1 LKPQKKAKRHSR
13 LLSNS
18 QKPGI
23 FFVLGLLT
31 ILISWGF
38 SSPIG
43 SAADDTYHL
52 PSIWCDA
59 EYSGN
64 KGCFLEND
72 QRRVANVLIGSP
84 TCYTQWIPFD
94 EKKYQESAICVNQA
108 LKSDESIQSDR
119 VNSVYR
125 YYPDFY
131 YKVASQFVDNN
142 FEKSILIIRS
152 IWPVFLCLNIL
163 ALFFFANPKLRRSL
177 KLTILFAGSPLLLFL
192 VPSTNPSGAVVAAM
206 MSLACWA
213 LVFSSNTGT
222 ARQATA
228 ILFLA
233 LNTFVAIGSR
243 ADSFIFL
250 ILVFSSGI
258 LMGKR
263 SFRFNLASLITYLVS
278 TLFINFRLFST
289 SELGNIATSGL
300 GNSGLSNLRNINLLL
315 DNLWN
320 LKSYFAGFWGYFWGL
335 GWKFE
340 PFIPSAIPFIM
351 ALVFIFSL
359 FGGRIKQ
366 LTKQVKIM
374 HIFSI
379 LALIAIPIYGLQISD
394 VKVGEL
400 VQPRYLFPY
409 AVALMI
415 LFRYSI
421 EDFKFD
427 ITKRKFQIG
436 AFLFSAATITV
447 QVLMLLR
454 NVNGLGI
461 KSLEVVENQSWWWT
475 NLSFGPLFPLTLT
488 VIGLIFINMDCYQ
501 ERKIRND

>member
-1 LKPQKKAKRHSR
+1 MKIQKNSKQHFR
-13 LLSNS
+13 LLSTH
-18 QKPGI
+18 QKPGT
-23 FFVLGLLT
+23 FFVLGLFA

-52 PSIWCDA
+52 SSIWCEA
-59 EYSGN
+59 EYSDN

-72 QRRVANVLIGSP
+72 VRRGAKVLIGSA

-94 EKKYQESAICVNQA
+94 EKKYNQSAFCVNEA
-108 LKSDESIQSDR
+108 LKSDESIQTDR

-142 FEKSILIIRS
+142 FEKSILITRS
-152 IWPVFLCLNIL
+152 IWPVFFCLNIL
-163 ALFFFANPKLRRSL
+163 ALFFIANPTLRRSL

-192 VPSTNPSGAVVAAM
+192 VPSTNPSGAVIAAI

-213 LVFSSNTGT
+213 LVFTSNKDL
-222 ARQATA
+222 ARQTIA
-228 ILFLA
+228 ILFVA

-243 ADSFIFL
+243 ADSFVFL

-263 SFRFNLASLITYLVS
+263 SLRFNLVSLITYLVS
-278 TLFINFRLFST
+278 TLFMNFRFFNT
-289 SELGNIATSGL
+289 SELGNVATSGL
-300 GNSGLSNLRNINLLL
+300 GNSGLSNLRNLNLLV

-320 LKSYFAGFWGYFWGL
+320 LKSYFAGFWGYYWGL

-340 PFIPSAIPFIM
+340 PFIPSVIPLIM
-351 ALVFIFSL
+351 ALIFIVSL
-359 FGGRIKQ
+359 FGGSRIK
-366 LTKQVKIM
+366 LPKQVKIM
-374 HIFSI
+374 HTTSI
-379 LALIAIPIYGLQISD
+379 LALIAIPIYGLQISN

-409 AVALMI
+409 ALALMI
-415 LFRYSI
+415 LFRYSF
-421 EDFKFD
+421 EDLNFNV
-427 ITKRKFQIG
+427 TRRKFQIG
-436 AFLFSAATITV
+436 TLLFSVTTITI

-454 NVNGLGI
+454 NVNGLSE
-461 KSLEVVENQSWWWT
+461 KSLEVTENQSWWWT
-475 NLSFGPLFPLTLT
+475 NLSFGPL
-488 VIGLIFINMDCYQ
+488 VILVITFVGLIFINIDCYQ
-501 ERKIRND
+501 ERKIRSN

>member
-1 LKPQKKAKRHSR
+1 M
-13 LLSNS
+13 
-18 QKPGI
+18 
-23 FFVLGLLT
+23 LGLFA
-31 ILISWGF
+31 ILISWAF

-52 PSIWCDA
+52 SSIWCDA
-59 EYSGN
+59 EYSDN

-72 QRRVANVLIGSP
+72 QRRVAKVLIGSP

-94 EKKYQESAICVNQA
+94 EKKYKQSAICVNKD
-108 LKSDESIQSDR
+108 LKSDEPIQADR

-125 YYPDFY
+125 YYPGFY

-163 ALFFFANPKLRRSL
+163 ALFFIANPKLRRSL

-192 VPSTNPSGAVVAAM
+192 VPSTNPSGAVAAAM

-213 LVFSSNTGT
+213 LVFSSKIGLAGQT
-222 ARQATA
+222 AA
-228 ILFLA
+228 ILFVA

-243 ADSFIFL
+243 ADSFVFL

-263 SFRFNLASLITYLVS
+263 SLRFNLASLITYLVS
-278 TLFINFRLFST
+278 TLFINFRFFST
-289 SELGNIATSGL
+289 SELGNVATSGL
-300 GNSGLSNLRNINLLL
+300 GNSGLSNLRDINLLL

-320 LKSYFAGFWGYFWGL
+320 LKSYFAGFWGYYWGL

-340 PFIPSAIPFIM
+340 PFIPSTIPFIL
-351 ALVFIFSL
+351 AFVFVFSL
-359 FGGRIKQ
+359 FGGSIKK

-374 HIFSI
+374 HTISI
-379 LALIAIPIYGLQISD
+379 LALIAIPIYQLQISN
-394 VKVGEL
+394 VRVGEL

-409 AVALMI
+409 ALALMI
-415 LFRYSI
+415 LFRHSI
-421 EDFKFD
+421 EDLNLGV
-427 ITKRKFQIG
+427 TRRKFQIG
-436 AFLFSAATITV
+436 TLLFSATTITI

-454 NVNGLGI
+454 NINGLSI

-475 NLSFGPLFPLTLT
+475 NLSFGPIVPLTLT
-488 VIGLIFINMDCYQ
+488 VIGLIFINIDSYQ
-501 ERKIRND
+501 ERKIRSD